1 MVSRWVGRAY
11 HTIPRKKL
19 EPWLS
24 RYRGGEGKRA
34 SSAWCGKRRGREAHL
49 DGVNVEER
57 LVVPQ
62 RPEAARTRLPLH
74 VLHLLQRLRLEHAA
88 ADGAAH
94 PARGRARAR
103 RRRACAAARAEVLEG
118 ERLRIQL
125 RLLRKGTRYLSD
137 ASAEPQPCVWLSFQE
152 GRDQARVR
160 RSAAAAEARAG
171 SASLGRVDLEQVRCH
186 RASGLEVSNGQ
197 RPGEYRP

>member
-1 MVSRWVGRAY
+1 MVRGTPYHAPEKVGTLAVQVQ
-11 HTIPRKKL
+11 
-19 EPWLS
+19 
-24 RYRGGEGKRA
+24 GGEGKRA

-62 RPEAARTRLPLH
+62 RPEAARARLPLH

-125 RLLRKGTRYLSD
+125 RLLRKGARCLSD

-160 RSAAAAEARAG
+160 RSAAAAEGRAG
-171 SASLGRVDLEQVRCH
+171 AASLGRVDLEQVRCH
-186 RASGLEVSNGQ
+186 RGLSEQ
-197 RPGEYRP
+197 RRRVVGGT